1 LELGHCKGK
10 IEAMAINGSCGNSG
24 LGNVVVAESLCVSTD
39 GVEVCVPHGLLSSQA
54 FLYSGSV
61 KYKSKD
67 DKITYSMVVSQKLVK
82 EVNGLIAD
90 ETLVLS
96 VDK

>member
-1 LELGHCKGK
+1 
-10 IEAMAINGSCGNSG
+10 MAINGSCENSG
-24 LGNVVVAESLCVSTD
+24 LGNVVVAESLCVGTD
-39 GVEVCVPHGLLSSQA
+39 GVEVCVSHGLLSSQA

-61 KYKSKD
+61 KNKSED